1 MKICVIRAIREPK
14 LLSMFY
20 SLTDITDST
29 DLSLGRLFRK
39 PVAVS
44 NMKICVIRAIR
55 EPKYKL
61 CFYSLTDFTDFTDME
76 PWAALDGVTSCSRQ
90 HENLCDPCNP

>member
-1 MKICVIRAIREPK
+1 MIRAIREPK
-14 LLSMFY
+14 YKLCST
-20 SLTDITDST
+20 LTDITDST

-55 EPKYKL
+55 EPKL
-61 CFYSLTDFTDFTDME
+61 LSMFYSLTDITDSTDME
-76 PWAALDGVTSCSRQ
+76 PWAALGDD
-90 HENLCDPCNP
+90 ENLCNLCHP

>member
-1 MKICVIRAIREPK
+1 MKVNSAGEIESKFGVN
-14 LLSMFY
+14 FN
-20 SLTDITDST
+20 SLTDFTDFT

-61 CFYSLTDFTDFTDME
+61 CSTLTDITDSTDME
-76 PWAALDGVTSCSRQ
+76 PWAALGDD
-90 HENLCDPCNP
+90 ENLCNLCHP